1 MSSNVFSVSAS
12 TVSKILVCGTT
23 VNVEG
28 AIKQSDLNAAAK
40 AAGIRNY
47 VVKDAEGED
56 LFGEN
61 FPYEGT
67 VKIIEYNAAKRDG
80 VFTTTSS
87 TPAAVGSKILVC
99 GTTVNVD
106 GAIKQSDLNAAA
118 KAAGIR
124 NYVVKDAEGEDLFG
138 ENFPY
143 EGTVKIIE
151 YNAAKI
157 NGVFTVE

>member
-1 MSSNVFSVSAS
+1 
-12 TVSKILVCGTT
+12 
-23 VNVEG
+23 
-28 AIKQSDLNAAAK
+28 
-40 AAGIRNY
+40 
-47 VVKDAEGED
+47 VKDAEGED

-67 VKIIEYNAAKRDG
+67 VKIIEYNAAKREG
-80 VFTTTSS
+80 VFSTTS
-87 TPAAVGSKILVC
+87 TAVASKILVC
-99 GTTVNVD
+99 GTTVNID